1 MSEGKTKK
9 RILIAEDDH
18 WLCTSLVEALEDKGY
33 EVVGIART
41 GKEAVEQALAH
52 QPDLIIM
59 DIRMPELD
67 GLEAARQINEKTFI
81 PIVLLTAFAD
91 PTFLERARKARVL
104 GYLMKPISIAE
115 LISAIEIAFNIGRQ
129 INHLEIEI
137 ENLRE
142 ELEARKVIERAK
154 GFLMDAYGFKEGE
167 AMRFLQ
173 KEAAKR
179 RVKLKVLAQAILDMA
194 EKLLE
199 EAKK

>member
-9 RILIAEDDH
+9 RILIAEDDQ
-18 WLCTSLVEALEDKGY
+18 WLSTSLVEALQREGY
-33 EVVGIART
+33 EVVGIAET
-41 GKEAVEQALAH
+41 GKEAVEKALLH

-67 GLEAARQINEKTFI
+67 GLEAAYQINEKNFI
-81 PIVLLTAFAD
+81 PIILLTAFAD

-104 GYLMKPISIAE
+104 GYLMKPVSITE
-115 LISAIEIAFNIGRQ
+115 LVSAIEIAFNIGQQ
-129 INHLEIEI
+129 INHLEIEL

-142 ELEARKVIERAK
+142 ELESRKIIERAK

-173 KEAAKR
+173 KEATRR
-179 RVKLKVLAQAILDMA
+179 RVKIRVVAQAILDAA

-199 EAKK
+199 KN